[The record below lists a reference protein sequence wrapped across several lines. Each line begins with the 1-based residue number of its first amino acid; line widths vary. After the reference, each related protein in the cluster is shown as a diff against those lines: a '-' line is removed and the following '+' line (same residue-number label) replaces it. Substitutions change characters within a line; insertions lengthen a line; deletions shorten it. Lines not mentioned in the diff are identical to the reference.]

1 MKRYAVE
8 PTELEED
15 LQTLPGWQVENG
27 KLHKE
32 FHFATFSLAMGWMVS
47 TAVEADKMDHHPEW
61 SNVYN
66 RVTVNL
72 VTHSLGNQISNLDIE
87 LAKKMEALADGRKL

>member
-8 PTELEED
+8 PTELEEA
-15 LQTLPGWQVENG
+15 LQTLPDWQVENG

-32 FHFATFSLAMGWMVS
+32 FRFATFSLAMGWMVS
-47 TAVEADKMDHHPEW
+47 AGIEADKMDHHPEW

-66 RVTVNL
+66 RVTVDL

-87 LAKKMEALADGRKL
+87 LARKMEALVDGRKL